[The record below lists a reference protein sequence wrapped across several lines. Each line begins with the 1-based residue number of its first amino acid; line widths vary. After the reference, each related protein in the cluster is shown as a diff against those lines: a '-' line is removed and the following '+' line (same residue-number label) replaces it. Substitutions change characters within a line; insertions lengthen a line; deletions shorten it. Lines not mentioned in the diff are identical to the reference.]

1 MKKVICIG
9 GGLSSSLFAYQV
21 KKNHPSY
28 KVIILEKD
36 EKILKRVLISGN
48 GRCNFFSGDFLN
60 GSYPLRFNYPSKVKE
75 LISENTIDE
84 FIKILKYEFNFSYYS
99 DSSLR
104 YYPFSNSS
112 SSFRDILIKKLNEV
126 GVETLTN
133 SKVVSISP
141 KNKTV
146 NLESGNLN
154 YDYIFIGIGGKAY
167 DRDINENILSNLNID
182 INPYE
187 SCLCPLYTKIKY
199 PSLDGVRIKGI
210 LHLLINSKEVYKEE
224 GELLFKKDGI
234 SGICVFNSSLFIN
247 EKSKNV
253 IKFNPLCHDNVDL
266 TEIYREFNYDNL
278 VSIFPDKLVKLLLK
292 NREKL
297 DINELLNFFTF
308 EIKGKYPLKNSQ
320 ISLGGISLNEIDNNF
335 RLNKLQNIFV
345 GGEIIDLHAI
355 CGGYNIGFALLSAL
369 RASKSVN

>member
-48 GRCNFFSGDFLN
+48 GRCNFFNGDFLN

-187 SCLCPLYTKIKY
+187 SCLCPLYTKNKY

-234 SGICVFNSSLFIN
+234 SGICIFNSSLFIN

-335 RLNKLQNIFV
+335 RLNKHQNIFV

>member
-48 GRCNFFSGDFLN
+48 GRCNFFNGDFLN
-60 GSYPLRFNYPSKVKE
+60 GSYPLRFNFPSKVKE

-187 SCLCPLYTKIKY
+187 SCLCPLYTKNKY

-234 SGICVFNSSLFIN
+234 SGICIFNSSLFIN

-335 RLNKLQNIFV
+335 RLNKHQNIFV

>member
-1 MKKVICIG
+1 MKKIICIG

-48 GRCNFFSGDFLN
+48 GRCNFFNGDFLN
-60 GSYPLRFNYPSKVKE
+60 GSYPLRFNFPSKVKE

-126 GVETLTN
+126 GVEILTN

-146 NLESGNLN
+146 NLESGNLD

-187 SCLCPLYTKIKY
+187 SCLCPLYTKNKY

-253 IKFNPLCHDNVDL
+253 IKFNPLSHDNVDL
-266 TEIYREFNYDNL
+266 TGIYREFNYDNL

-335 RLNKLQNIFV
+335 RLNKHQNIFV

>member
-48 GRCNFFSGDFLN
+48 GRCNFFNGDFLN
-60 GSYPLRFNYPSKVKE
+60 GSYPLRFNFPSKVKE

-84 FIKILKYEFNFSYYS
+84 FIRILKYEFNFSYYS

-126 GVETLTN
+126 GVEILTN

-187 SCLCPLYTKIKY
+187 SCLCPLYTKNKY

-253 IKFNPLCHDNVDL
+253 IKFNPLSHDNVDL

-320 ISLGGISLNEIDNNF
+320 ISLGGISLNEINNNF
-335 RLNKLQNIFV
+335 RLNKHQNIFV

>member
-48 GRCNFFSGDFLN
+48 GRCNFFNGDFLN
-60 GSYPLRFNYPSKVKE
+60 GSYPLKFNFPSKVKE

-84 FIKILKYEFNFSYYS
+84 FIRILKYEFNFSYYS

-126 GVETLTN
+126 GVEILTN

-187 SCLCPLYTKIKY
+187 SCLCPLYTKNKY

-224 GELLFKKDGI
+224 GELLFKKDGV
-234 SGICVFNSSLFIN
+234 SGICIFNSSLFIN

-253 IKFNPLCHDNVDL
+253 IKFNPLSHDNVDL

-335 RLNKLQNIFV
+335 RLNKHQDIFV

>member
-48 GRCNFFSGDFLN
+48 GRCNFFNGDFLN

-187 SCLCPLYTKIKY
+187 SCLCPLYTKNKY

-253 IKFNPLCHDNVDL
+253 IKFNPLIHDNVDL

-335 RLNKLQNIFV
+335 RLNKHQNIFV

>member
-48 GRCNFFSGDFLN
+48 GRCNFFNGDFLN
-60 GSYPLRFNYPSKVKE
+60 GSYPLRFNFPSKVKE

-187 SCLCPLYTKIKY
+187 SCLCPLYTKNKY

-234 SGICVFNSSLFIN
+234 SGICIFNSSLFIN

-253 IKFNPLCHDNVDL
+253 IKFNPLSHDNVDL

-335 RLNKLQNIFV
+335 RLNKHQDIFV

>member
-48 GRCNFFSGDFLN
+48 GRCNFFNGDFLN
-60 GSYPLRFNYPSKVKE
+60 GSYPLRFNFPSKVKE

-187 SCLCPLYTKIKY
+187 SCLCPLYTKNKY

-335 RLNKLQNIFV
+335 RLNKHQNIFV

>member
-48 GRCNFFSGDFLN
+48 GRCNFFNGDFLN
-60 GSYPLRFNYPSKVKE
+60 GSYPLRFNFPSKVKE

-154 YDYIFIGIGGKAY
+154 YDYIFIGIGGKAH

-187 SCLCPLYTKIKY
+187 SCLCPLYTKNKY

-234 SGICVFNSSLFIN
+234 SGICVFNSSLLIN

-253 IKFNPLCHDNVDL
+253 IKFNPLSHDNVDL

-335 RLNKLQNIFV
+335 RLNKHQNIFV

>member
-48 GRCNFFSGDFLN
+48 GRCNFFNGDFLN
-60 GSYPLRFNYPSKVKE
+60 GSYPLRFNFPSKVKE

-234 SGICVFNSSLFIN
+234 SGICIFNSSLFIN

-335 RLNKLQNIFV
+335 RLNKHQNIFV

>member
-48 GRCNFFSGDFLN
+48 GRCNFFNGDFLN
-60 GSYPLRFNYPSKVKE
+60 GSYPLRFNFPSKVKE

-112 SSFRDILIKKLNEV
+112 SSFRDVLIKKLNEV

-187 SCLCPLYTKIKY
+187 SCLCPLYTKNKY

-253 IKFNPLCHDNVDL
+253 IKFNPLSHDNVDL
-266 TEIYREFNYDNL
+266 TEVYREFNYDNL

-335 RLNKLQNIFV
+335 RLNKHQNIFV

>member
-48 GRCNFFSGDFLN
+48 GRCNFFNGDFLN
-60 GSYPLRFNYPSKVKE
+60 GSYPLRFNFPSKVKE

-187 SCLCPLYTKIKY
+187 SCLCPLYTKNKY

>member
-48 GRCNFFSGDFLN
+48 GRCNFFNGDFLN
-60 GSYPLRFNYPSKVKE
+60 GSYPLKFNFPSKVKE

-84 FIKILKYEFNFSYYS
+84 FIRILKYEFNFSYYS

-126 GVETLTN
+126 GVEILTN

-146 NLESGNLN
+146 NLELGNLN

-187 SCLCPLYTKIKY
+187 SCLCPLYTKNKY

-253 IKFNPLCHDNVDL
+253 IKFNPLSHDNVDL

-335 RLNKLQNIFV
+335 RLNKHQNIFV

>member
-1 MKKVICIG
+1 MKKIICIG

-48 GRCNFFSGDFLN
+48 GRCNFFNGDFLN
-60 GSYPLRFNYPSKVKE
+60 GSYPLRFNFPSKVKE

-126 GVETLTN
+126 GVEILTN

-146 NLESGNLN
+146 NLESGNLD

-187 SCLCPLYTKIKY
+187 SCLCPLYTKNKY

-253 IKFNPLCHDNVDL
+253 IKFNPLSHDNVDL
-266 TEIYREFNYDNL
+266 TGIYREFNYDNL

-308 EIKGKYPLKNSQ
+308 KIKGKYPLKNSQ

-335 RLNKLQNIFV
+335 RLNKHQNIFV

>member
-48 GRCNFFSGDFLN
+48 GRCNFFNGDFLN
-60 GSYPLRFNYPSKVKE
+60 GSYPLRFNFPSKVKE

-182 INPYE
+182 VNPYE
-187 SCLCPLYTKIKY
+187 SCLCPLYTKNKY

-234 SGICVFNSSLFIN
+234 SGICIFNSSLFIN

-335 RLNKLQNIFV
+335 RLNKHQNIFV

>member
-48 GRCNFFSGDFLN
+48 GRCNFFNGDFLN
-60 GSYPLRFNYPSKVKE
+60 GSYPLRFNFPSKVKE

-182 INPYE
+182 IDPYE
-187 SCLCPLYTKIKY
+187 SCLCPLYTKNKY

-234 SGICVFNSSLFIN
+234 SGICIFNSSLFIN

-297 DINELLNFFTF
+297 DINDLLDFFTF

-335 RLNKLQNIFV
+335 RLNKHQNIFV